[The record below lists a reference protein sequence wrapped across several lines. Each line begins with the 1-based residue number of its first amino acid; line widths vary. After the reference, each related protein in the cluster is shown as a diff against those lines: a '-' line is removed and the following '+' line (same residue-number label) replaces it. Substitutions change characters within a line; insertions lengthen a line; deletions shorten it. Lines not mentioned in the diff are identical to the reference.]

1 MKQLKQKT
9 SILNSKRHFFNYL
22 CKLFLKHIKYLH
34 MYRFIILIITISFL
48 CISCK
53 DNSLLSKMDQIKTV
67 GDENPA
73 LALKMLD
80 SIYVDAR
87 NASEYTIMK
96 YDLLKIRLEDKSYI
110 PHTSNRVIE
119 NLVKYF
125 EDNGTIKDKQE
136 AYYYAGSVYRDLD
149 DTPRAIEN
157 FYKSIETVGNKKE
170 CDSIILRNAYSNLHY
185 LFVNVQ
191 DYNNALKM
199 AQMDY
204 SISKALNKMTINT
217 MIQITTAY
225 LNMDMEKEGIHYLDE
240 AFNCLK
246 DKKYANEDNFI
257 YLVLYHYSNLNLK
270 DKANE
275 CYNLIKKRKLKRM
288 DAFVRN
294 ILGNYYMLIGQQD
307 SAIACYEYIINEKKD
322 EHAMYDTAKK
332 LFLIYSENGNKDK
345 AIKYGAEFIRLSE
358 KLDFAQNS
366 ELAATVNNK
375 YKYHLDQSRMQ
386 NMESERIM
394 YLRIAIIIGFSAVLL
409 TLAFVIFYMRKK
421 NITLRRQLA
430 LTDSLNSVKAQM
442 SDIKKNTLLKEQ
454 QLASAQSEIA
464 AKEQKMKEI
473 SEELQHNE
481 QLLETTQKRLNDKM
495 KQSEQLMQMLHK
507 AELEDSASD
516 VVEAVRKSAEG
527 KKKLSAT
534 EWQQLYSAVNSLYP
548 DFKDSLVSRDGNLSE
563 QQMQM
568 CYLMRIGLTGP
579 QINNVVDISR
589 TTVWRWTNANKWI
602 YDI

>member
-1 MKQLKQKT
+1 
-9 SILNSKRHFFNYL
+9 
-22 CKLFLKHIKYLH
+22 
-34 MYRFIILIITISFL
+34 MYRFIVLIITISFL

-87 NASEYTIMK
+87 NASEYALMK

-149 DTPRAIEN
+149 DTPRGIEN
-157 FYKSIETVGNKKE
+157 FYKSIEAVRDKRE
-170 CDSIILRNAYSNLHY
+170 CDSIILRNAYSNLYY

-199 AQMDY
+199 AQMEY
-204 SISKALNKMTINT
+204 SISKAINNTTINT
-217 MIQITTAY
+217 MNQITNAYIDLDMNKEGLRY
-225 LNMDMEKEGIHYLDE
+225 LNET
-240 AFNCLK
+240 FNLLK
-246 DKKYANEDNFI
+246 NKKYAKEDNFI
-257 YLVLYHYSNLNLK
+257 FLVLYNYSHLKLK

-307 SAIACYEYIINEKKD
+307 SAIACYESIINEKKN
-322 EHAMYDTAKK
+322 EYAMYDTSKK
-332 LFLIYSENGNKDK
+332 LFHIYSENGNKDK
-345 AIKYGAEFIRLSE
+345 AIKYGAEFVRMSE
-358 KLDFAQNS
+358 KLDLAKNS

-386 NMESERIM
+386 KMESERTM
-394 YLRIAIIIGFSAVLL
+394 YLRIALTIGFSAVLL

-534 EWQQLYSAVNSLYP
+534 DWQQLYSAVNSLYP

-602 YDI
+602 YDN